1 MAVIQ
6 TERKLVEIPDV
17 PPSTET
23 KSGIPKHE
31 LEAIVRTFLPDI
43 IAFFQSE
50 EGQRQYREWK
60 KEQERLKQQS
70 QNISE

>member
-6 TERKLVEIPDV
+6 TERKLIEIPDV

-31 LEAIVRTFLPDI
+31 LEAIVRIFLPDI

-50 EGQRQYREWK
+50 EGRKEFQEWK
-60 KEQERLKQQS
+60 EEQEHQKQQGKA
-70 QNISE
+70 

>member
-1 MAVIQ
+1 MAAIQ
-6 TERKLVEIPDV
+6 TERKLIEIPDV
-17 PPSTET
+17 LPSTET

-50 EGQRQYREWK
+50 EGQKEYREWK
-60 KEQERLKQQS
+60 EEQEQLKQQS
-70 QNISE
+70 QNISQ